1 MLKIDTSLKR
11 SLSSI
16 KKWSLLC
23 LYFLST
29 KNQAFAFASL
39 YPWIKI
45 SANVVKTTRTD
56 ALDIST
62 SETNAEVQKI
72 TDYKSEANQQS
83 DHHLEE
89 RDKVATLLG

>member
-1 MLKIDTSLKR
+1 MLQIDTWVAFIYKR
-11 SLSSI
+11 ISSF
-16 KKWSLLC
+16 LC
-23 LYFLST
+23 LYFLSA
-29 KNQAFAFASL
+29 KDQAFASL

-62 SETNAEVQKI
+62 RETNAEVQKI
-72 TDYKSEANQQS
+72 ADYKSEANQQS